1 MENDAGDDPSS
12 EIFHRRRGGRSD
24 PLPGGGALVRARR
37 VFYEDKRRS
46 DELHLGADR
55 TVGATRVVG
64 KPAIRTAG
72 RRTKSPVA
80 RAVSETRLRHR
91 SRGVFRAAMHGGRD
105 ARGSG
110 HASVL
115 LGR

>member
-12 EIFHRRRGGRSD
+12 EIFHRRRGGRSGSS
-24 PLPGGGALVRARR
+24 PGGGALVRARR

-46 DELHLGADR
+46 NELHLGTDR
-55 TVGATRVVG
+55 TVGAR
-64 KPAIRTAG
+64 KRTA
-72 RRTKSPVA
+72 RESVR
-80 RAVSETRLRHR
+80 
-91 SRGVFRAAMHGGRD
+91 RAAMLGGRD